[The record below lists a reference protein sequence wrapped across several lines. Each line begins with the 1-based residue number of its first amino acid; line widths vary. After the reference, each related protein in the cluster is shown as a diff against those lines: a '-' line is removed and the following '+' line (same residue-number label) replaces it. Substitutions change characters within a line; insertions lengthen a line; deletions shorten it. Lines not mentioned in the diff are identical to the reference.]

1 MGENRVSEER
11 VCRDPLQSQLACA
24 LAPNPNDSKLGFLFA
39 HLHIKDLAGPN
50 FSSYSLNYQ
59 PTGAHIRHQGR
70 VHKRLAMGIHS
81 PNLHRKLDFNSW
93 ALPSIHRDIVR

>member
-1 MGENRVSEER
+1 MREER

-59 PTGAHIRHQGR
+59 PTGAHICHQGR